1 MSGAQPQFAI
11 ATPSYSGDFGR
22 CRLLCD
28 SIDRFVSG
36 MAMHYL
42 LIDPVDEALF
52 RPLEGPRRRIIT
64 DADLLPAWLKGR
76 KDPFRHGRRIWT
88 GPRALLNRVP
98 PLRGWHV
105 QQLRKFSV
113 ARLIPEEVILF
124 ADSDIVFLRAYD
136 LGRQMQDGRVR
147 LHARPGGITAQ
158 MDPQLR
164 WLASAGRILG
174 AELPALP
181 ADDPIGPLVTWRRQT
196 VLALLAHVEALSGRH
211 WAAAIA
217 QDRNFSEY
225 LIYGLYVAAR
235 PEEAG
240 NHWVDTESLAAIT
253 WFDHEMPEGGVAELM
268 RNMPERQVALCVQS
282 FIGLP
287 VEEMR
292 ALFEVASRRDP
303 ARDRR

>member
-1 MSGAQPQFAI
+1 MDGAQVSAAQPQFAI
-11 ATPSYSGDFGR
+11 ATPSYAGDFER

-28 SIDRFVSG
+28 SIDRFVSH

-52 RPLEGPRRRIIT
+52 RPLEGPRRRVIT

-76 KDPFRHGRRIWT
+76 KDPFRPGRRIWT

-113 ARLIPEEVILF
+113 ARLIPEQVILF
-124 ADSDIVFLRAYD
+124 ADSDMVFLKPHD
-136 LGRQMQDGRVR
+136 LSRQMRDGRVR
-147 LHARPGGITAQ
+147 LYARPRGITGE
-158 MDPQLR
+158 MTPQLR

-174 AELPALP
+174 MAVPALP
-181 ADDPIGPLVTWRRQT
+181 ADDPIGPLVTWRRET
-196 VLALLAHVEALSGRH
+196 VLRLLAHVEALSGRH

-225 LIYGLYVAAR
+225 LVYGMYVAGR
-235 PEEAG
+235 PEEAAL
-240 NHWVDTESLAAIT
+240 HWADAESLAAIA
-253 WFDHEMPEGGVAELM
+253 WFDHEMPAGGVTELM
-268 RNMPERQVALCVQS
+268 ATMSERQVALCIQS
-282 FIGLP
+282 FIGVP

-292 ALFEVASRRDP
+292 ALFEAASRR
-303 ARDRR
+303 A

>member
-1 MSGAQPQFAI
+1 MSPAQPSYAI
-11 ATPSYSGDFGR
+11 ATPSYAGDFER

-52 RPLEGPRRRIIT
+52 RPLEGPYRRIIT
-64 DADLLPAWLKGR
+64 DAELLPAWLKGR
-76 KDPFRHGRRIWT
+76 NDPFRPGRRIWT

-113 ARLIPEEVILF
+113 ARLALEDTILF
-124 ADSDIVFLRAYD
+124 ADSDMVFLKPYD
-136 LGRQMQDGRVR
+136 LSQQTRDGRTR
-147 LHARPGGITAQ
+147 LYAKPGGIRAQ

-164 WLASAGRILG
+164 WLASAGKILG
-174 AELPALP
+174 SDLPALP
-181 ADDPIGPLVTWRRQT
+181 ADDPIGPLVTWRRET
-196 VLALLAHVEALSGRH
+196 VLGLLAHVEAISGRH

-225 LIYGLYVAAR
+225 LIYGIYVAAR
-235 PEEAG
+235 AEEAG
-240 NHWVDTESLAAIT
+240 KHWVDTESLAAIA
-253 WFDHEMPEGGVAELM
+253 WFDHEMPEGGSAELM
-268 RNMPERQVALCVQS
+268 RQMCERQVALCVQS

-287 VEEMR
+287 VAEMR
-292 ALFEVASRRDP
+292 ALFEAASHR
-303 ARDRR
+303 A

>member
-1 MSGAQPQFAI
+1 MSAAQPRFAI
-11 ATPSYSGDFGR
+11 ATPSYAGDFER

-28 SIDRFVSG
+28 SMDRFVSG

-42 LIDPVDEALF
+42 LIDPVDETLF
-52 RPLEGPRRRIIT
+52 RALEGPRRRIIT
-64 DADLLPAWLKGR
+64 DAELLPAWLKGR
-76 KDPFRHGRRIWT
+76 NDPFRPGRRIWT

-124 ADSDIVFLRAYD
+124 ADSDIVFLRPYELAE
-136 LGRQMQDGRVR
+136 QMRDGRVR
-147 LHARPGGITAQ
+147 LHARPGGITAE
-158 MDPQLR
+158 MGPQLR
-164 WLASAGRILG
+164 WLASAGKILKVD
-174 AELPALP
+174 LPALP
-181 ADDPIGPLVTWRRQT
+181 ADDPIGPLVTWRRET
-196 VLALLAHVEALSGRH
+196 ALGLLAHVEALSGRH

-217 QDRNFSEY
+217 QDRHFSEY

-240 NHWVDTESLAAIT
+240 KHWVDTQSLAAIT
-253 WFDHEMPEGGVAELM
+253 WFDHEMPTGGVAELTGSM
-268 RNMPERQVALCVQS
+268 SKRQVALCVQS
-282 FIGLP
+282 FIGVP

-292 ALFEVASRRDP
+292 ALFEAASP
-303 ARDRR
+303 SA